1 MQPNFGK
8 IYIVA
13 TPIGNLSDIT
23 YRAVSVLKNVDLVA
37 AEDTRNTKKLL
48 DYYDIKKKLISYHE
62 HNKYDKAKNIIDKLK
77 SGLDIALVTDAGTP
91 LISDPGYELVNMLQN
106 EGIKVESI
114 PGPCALINALVL
126 SGIDTREFIFVGFL
140 SIDNKER
147 KNKLNSLISETRT
160 MVFYMSPHK
169 LLKFLADMKDVF
181 GSERNI
187 SICREM
193 TKIHEEVI
201 KDNIENVIQ
210 HFTEHDIKGEFV
222 VVVEGKNEKELKIE
236 NEEYYNNIDINDLYN
251 DLSKQGKNDKE
262 IIKEIAKLRGVAKN
276 DIYKLLKV
284 KENKNGS

>member
-1 MQPNFGK
+1 M
-8 IYIVA
+8 
-13 TPIGNLSDIT
+13 NL
-23 YRAVSVLKNVDLVA
+23 Y
-37 AEDTRNTKKLL
+37 
-48 DYYDIKKKLISYHE
+48 
-62 HNKYDKAKNIIDKLK
+62 
-77 SGLDIALVTDAGTP
+77 
-91 LISDPGYELVNMLQN
+91 MLQN
-106 EGIKVESI
+106 EDIKVESI

-147 KNKLNSLISETRT
+147 KNKLNSLVSETRT

>member
-1 MQPNFGK
+1 MQPNYGK
-8 IYIVA
+8 MYIVA

-23 YRAVSVLKNVDLVA
+23 YRAVSVLENVDLIA

-48 DYYDIKKKLISYHE
+48 EYYNIKKKLISYHE

-77 SGLDIALVTDAGTP
+77 SGLNIALVTDAGTP
-91 LISDPGYELVNMLQN
+91 LISDPGFQLVNMLQD
-106 EGIKVESI
+106 EGIKIESL
-114 PGPCALINALVL
+114 PGACALINALVL
-126 SGIDTREFIFVGFL
+126 SGIDTREFIFIGFL
-140 SIDNKER
+140 PIENKDR
-147 KNKLNSLISETRT
+147 KNKLNSLINETRT

-169 LLKFLADMKDVF
+169 LLKFLSEMKDTF
-181 GSERNI
+181 GSDRII

-201 KDNIENVIQ
+201 KDNIENVIK

-236 NEEYYNNIDINDLYN
+236 NEEYYNNLDINDLYN
-251 DLSKQGKNDKE
+251 DLLKQGLNEKE
-262 IIKEIAKLRGVAKN
+262 TIKQIAKLRGVAKN